1 MKGHRVA
8 DGIKEQNPSICHM
21 QETHIRTE
29 DTYRLK
35 VRGAQKIFHASG
47 PERKAGVAILTS
59 DKRDV

>member
-8 DGIKEQNPSICHM
+8 DGIKEQNPSICHI

-29 DTYRLK
+29 DTYR

-47 PERKAGVAILTS
+47 QERKAGVAILTS
-59 DKRDV
+59 DKRDL

>member
-35 VRGAQKIFHASG
+35 VRGAENIFDASG

-59 DKRDV
+59 DKRDL